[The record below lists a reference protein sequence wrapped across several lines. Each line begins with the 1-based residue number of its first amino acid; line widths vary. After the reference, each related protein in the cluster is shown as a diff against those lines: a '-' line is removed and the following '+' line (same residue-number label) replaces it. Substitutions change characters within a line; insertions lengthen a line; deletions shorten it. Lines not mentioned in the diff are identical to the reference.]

1 MIDQLTEDQR
11 KVLIIWLFLGL
22 FLAAL
27 LLIFA
32 NKKMKAKSN
41 YQLDNNYNVVSNY
54 SRYYT
59 ITKIID
65 KYYNAINEGNYDGA
79 FKMLD
84 DKYIKSN
91 NLSTNSFKESF
102 NYDAKIAFRGGLM
115 CSKRFAKGYT
125 SYYVSGS
132 IIGANS
138 NKQYSGRDENIPP
151 CGFGLIN

>member
-32 NKKMKAKSN
+32 NKKMKSKSN

-91 NLSTNSFKESF
+91 NLN
-102 NYDAKIAFRGGLM
+102 
-115 CSKRFAKGYT
+115 
-125 SYYVSGS
+125 
-132 IIGANS
+132 
-138 NKQYSGRDENIPP
+138 
-151 CGFGLIN
+151 